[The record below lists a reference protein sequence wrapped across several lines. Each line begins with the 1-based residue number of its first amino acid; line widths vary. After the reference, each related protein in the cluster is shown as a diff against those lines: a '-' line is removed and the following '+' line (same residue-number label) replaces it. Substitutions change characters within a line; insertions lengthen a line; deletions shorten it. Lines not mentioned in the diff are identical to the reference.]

1 MSKAAVARAATATV
15 VLRNQL
21 GRARTY
27 IDAST
32 CSTGDIKYNVLYR
45 YDIPNRYDIP
55 IFIVPGRD
63 AVGRHLRCGS
73 CCRKLEGS

>member
-1 MSKAAVARAATATV
+1 MSKAAVVRAATATV
-15 VLRNQL
+15 VRRNQL

-45 YDIPNRYDIP
+45 YDIP